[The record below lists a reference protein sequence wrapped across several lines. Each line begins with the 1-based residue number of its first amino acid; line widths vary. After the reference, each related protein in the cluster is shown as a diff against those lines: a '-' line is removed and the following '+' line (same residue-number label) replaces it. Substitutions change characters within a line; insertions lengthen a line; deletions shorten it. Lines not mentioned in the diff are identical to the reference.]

1 MNRHSLQPQEYLE
14 EPLSVVMSSCQQVK
28 ARLKHVRTYFYVR
41 ESQSS
46 LMFFA
51 CASCA
56 YAGFFAQILFQE
68 SVYASG
74 VCGLDLE
81 DFNVYEL

>member
-1 MNRHSLQPQEYLE
+1 
-14 EPLSVVMSSCQQVK
+14 
-28 ARLKHVRTYFYVR
+28 
-41 ESQSS
+41 
-46 LMFFA
+46 MFFA